1 VQGTYKCTAGVSA
14 KRGFLKMKNFLY
26 NKYYFIKEAKT
37 ILKLNLISNILSI
50 LSMGLM
56 FLLLAMVLSGWW
68 TSNKVTEAIKGE
80 SEIDVYYKEGTKQ
93 DSVTQLA
100 LNIKGIQGVREV
112 RLIDE
117 NEAYSRMV
125 NILGKDSDV
134 LKYLE
139 ENPFSPFIEVKI
151 NLDNMDT
158 ILAKLSNN
166 TEIEQ
171 VRDNH
176 EVLDKIKSLTN
187 ILKLLGSIIVI
198 VVAACTML
206 IISHIIRLGI
216 YNNREQINTLR
227 LLGAPE
233 YFIALPFLL
242 QGLAMTLAGG
252 LLSSITAGFTIK
264 KIYSMMAGPLPFIP
278 LPPLRPLI
286 SGVIMLT
293 IVLSIVLGISGSLLG
308 MASDYKT

>member
-1 VQGTYKCTAGVSA
+1 
-14 KRGFLKMKNFLY
+14 MKNFLY

-37 ILKLNLISNILSI
+37 IFKLNLISNILSV

-56 FLLLAMVLSGWW
+56 FLLLAMVLCGWW
-68 TSNKVTEAIKGE
+68 TSNKVTETIKGE

-93 DSVTQLA
+93 DSVTALA
-100 LNIKGIQGVREV
+100 LNIKGIQGVQEV

-158 ILAKLSNN
+158 ILAKLNSN

-171 VRDNH
+171 VRDNR

-187 ILKLLGSIIVI
+187 VLKLLGSIIVI
-198 VVAACTML
+198 IVAACTMF

-252 LLSSITAGFTIK
+252 ILSSATAGFTIK
-264 KIYSMMAGPLPFIP
+264 SIYRMMAGPLPFIP
-278 LPPLRPLI
+278 LPPLKPLI
-286 SGVIMLT
+286 SGVIML
-293 IVLSIVLGISGSLLG
+293 ILALSIVLGILGSILG
-308 MASDYKT
+308 MASDYKA